1 MSLETSTEQKGKA
14 GRGLMVAAVVGVIS
28 LAAAGTMFM
37 SHESDAEPAK
47 KGAAAAKSET
57 GGVEKIAPASADTPA
72 ASTAGQSGTIQMGD
86 PVVAEVGGEKVLRSE
101 VFSYI
106 STLPE
111 QIRQMPLQTLFPLAL
126 DQVLNARI
134 IGMKA
139 DQAKMDSDPEVTK
152 LLETAKGQ
160 IVRNVYVER
169 ELNKAVSQKDLLKA
183 YETMLEGF
191 EKVEEVRAR
200 HILVAEEDK
209 ARDIIAKL
217 DGGAKFEDLTA
228 ESADTPTAQNGGDL
242 GYFAKTEMV
251 PEFAEAAFNITP
263 GSYSKTP
270 VKTQFGWHVVKV
282 EEKRQRPEPQFEL
295 VKPQLEAQVRREQL
309 NRMLEKWQKEA
320 SIKKFDIN
328 GEPIKTETP
337 PAKKK

>member
-14 GRGLMVAAVVGVIS
+14 GRGLMVAAVAGVIT
-28 LAAAGTMFM
+28 LVAAGTMM
-37 SHESDAEPAK
+37 MPHESEAESAK
-47 KGAAAAKSET
+47 KGAAATTET
-57 GGVEKIAPASADTPA
+57 GGVEKIAPSAADAQPA
-72 ASTAGQSGTIQMGD
+72 AATGESGTIQMGD
-86 PVVAEVGGEKVLRSE
+86 PVVAEIGGEKVLRSE
-101 VFSYI
+101 VFNYI

-126 DQVLNARI
+126 DQVLNNRI
-134 IGMKA
+134 IGIKA
-139 DQAKMDSDPEVTK
+139 EQAKMEADPEVTK
-152 LLETAKGQ
+152 LLENAKGQ

-169 ELNKAVSQKDLLKA
+169 ELNKAISQKDLLKA
-183 YETMLEGF
+183 YEKMLEGF

-200 HILVAEEDK
+200 HILVTDEAK
-209 ARDIIAKL
+209 AKEIIAKL
-217 DGGAKFEDLTA
+217 DKGAKFEELTK
-228 ESADTPTAQNGGDL
+228 ESADAPTAQNGGDL

-251 PEFAEAAFNITP
+251 PEFAEAAFNIAP
-263 GSYSKTP
+263 GSYSKEP

-320 SIKKFDIN
+320 SIKKYDIN
-328 GEPIKTETP
+328 GEPVKAEA